1 MASFPPL
8 PTQTS
13 PAQYSQSSVNQQLC
27 QSDIEMHEET
37 SDNQSQQSVG
47 LGTTSGSRKTVKLFW
62 SSEMEWAALELYVQA
77 VREGKQSDNGFKPET
92 HRAIAAA
99 LREKFPSSDLDE
111 KKGQIQVQPGLSLA
125 LNCLQAESL
134 ITDCPFPGFQKGL

>member
-8 PTQTS
+8 PTQTN
-13 PAQYSQSSVNQQLC
+13 PAQYSQSSVNQQLR
-27 QSDIEMHEET
+27 QSDIEMHEDT
-37 SDNQSQQSVG
+37 SDHQSQQSVG

-77 VREGKQSDNGFKPET
+77 VREGKRLDNGFKPKT

-111 KKGQIQVQPGLSLA
+111 KVQIQVQPGFSLA

-134 ITDCPFPGFQKGL
+134 ITDRPFPGFQKGI